1 MGEKL
6 FDKYSQLHFLWGII
20 AYNLGI
26 SSNNWFILH
35 TLFEIIEN
43 SPLGMFIINHY
54 FTLWP
59 GGKQNPD
66 TLLNMFGDTLFTML
80 GWYTAKLL

>member
-6 FDKYSQLHFLWGII
+6 FDNYSRLHFLWGFI

-35 TLFEIIEN
+35 TLFEISEN
-43 SPLGMFIINHY
+43 SPLGIFIINHY

-59 GGKQNPD
+59 GGKKNPD